1 MTTLY
6 SSVFLVCGLAYVLAH
21 DMILPRRD
29 SIMTLY
35 DGYYLDYFAVTLQF
49 MYAVMTCPISNTNAG
64 KPHVLGALGAR
75 ASCGMLRYRIP
86 GSLFRV
92 KVKVTASYP

>member
-6 SSVFLVCGLAYVLAH
+6 SSVFLVCGLAYILAH
-21 DMILPRRD
+21 GVILPRHD

-35 DGYYLDYFAVTLQF
+35 DGYYLDYYSAVHVCGYDLSYQQYQCWKT
-49 MYAVMTCPISNTNAG
+49 ACPWCPCQLWDLS
-64 KPHVLGALGAR
+64 
-75 ASCGMLRYRIP
+75 YRIS
-86 GSLFRV
+86 GSLFQV